1 MKKIILIALIL
12 IAGIAPVIFFR
23 GKQAVKKQELVCRID
38 LKSSQE
44 NLLKY
49 LKLRKDVLAEEE
61 TKKIL
66 SIEPDDVCALWARAE
81 ILRRDYKFKESQELL
96 KEVLGKY
103 PGYAPALIS
112 FAYIKYR
119 YNKFQEAA
127 RLLKEA
133 LKQPDLEREN
143 QALIY
148 TLMAT
153 INAKRAAQGWLLS
166 KVAYGTRIRGYFEKA
181 KSIAPD
187 LPEVRLGL
195 GSFYLLAPKIAGG
208 GDVDRA
214 IEELEWAVKL
224 APDFA
229 TANPRLAQ
237 AYKLKGNME
246 KYNFYIKKAKE
257 LDPGNEALKEIESRL

>member
-1 MKKIILIALIL
+1 MKKIILVLLIL
-12 IAGIAPVIFFR
+12 TAAAAPVIFLR
-23 GKQAVKKQELVCRID
+23 GKQAAKKQELVCGID
-38 LKSSQE
+38 LKASGD

-49 LKLRKDVLAEEE
+49 LKLRKDGLAKEES
-61 TKKIL
+61 KKIL
-66 SIEPDDVCALWARAE
+66 LVERDDVCALWAKAE
-81 ILRRDYKFKESQELL
+81 ILRRDYKFKESEELL

-103 PGYAPALIS
+103 PGYAQALIS
-112 FAYIKYR
+112 LAYIKYR
-119 YNKFQEAA
+119 DNKFQDAV

-133 LKQPDLEREN
+133 LRRPDLEREN

-148 TLMAT
+148 ALMAT
-153 INAKRAAQGWLLS
+153 INAKRAAQGSLLS

-187 LPEVRLGL
+187 LPEARLGL
-195 GSFYLLAPKIAGG
+195 GSFYLLAPKFAGG
-208 GDVDRA
+208 GNVERA

-229 TANPRLAQ
+229 TANARLAQ
-237 AYKLKGNME
+237 AYKLKGNLK